1 MRFPFKY
8 IFNREID
15 FHISLDFE
23 SLTVAA
29 SNFSKAWLAC
39 SFQLMIDTSQI
50 IFGITKQL
58 FEENFVVWLKFL
70 VEL

>member
-1 MRFPFKY
+1 
-8 IFNREID
+8 
-15 FHISLDFE
+15 
-23 SLTVAA
+23 
-29 SNFSKAWLAC
+29 
-39 SFQLMIDTSQI
+39 MIDTSQI